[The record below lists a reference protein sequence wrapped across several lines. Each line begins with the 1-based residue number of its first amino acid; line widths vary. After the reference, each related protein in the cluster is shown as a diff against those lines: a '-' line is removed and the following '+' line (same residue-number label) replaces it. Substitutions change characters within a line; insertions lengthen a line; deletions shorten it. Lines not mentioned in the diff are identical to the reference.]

1 MAGVRQETCCENWCF
16 HTSDAQC
23 KFLLPAVLRE
33 SSPGSGR
40 SSAKTTV
47 TGGRAMSPRCSSRN
61 VVLGIPVLMVSVLR
75 GFPTARLSGWAS
87 RAQPHGGKRRTNL
100 GFFIT
105 AATRR
110 CQPAALDV
118 LKVRL
123 VDLMYLL
130 GRGSADLVEE
140 LAVGVLP
147 QAVDLTAEI
156 FDLCGVWVALLKAA
170 PQHHVADIMAANVV
184 FAGCHQRLE
193 TFSDPHVDLALCRC
207 SGKRR

>member
-1 MAGVRQETCCENWCF
+1 MGPQRCPEARHILAAGALGLGLWGCPVGLAGVRQETCCKNWCF

-23 KFLLPAVLRE
+23 TRSLPAVLRE

-75 GFPTARLSGWAS
+75 GFPTASLSGWAS

-123 VDLMYLL
+123 VDLITC
-130 GRGSADLVEE
+130 LV
-140 LAVGVLP
+140 AV
-147 QAVDLTAEI
+147 QLT
-156 FDLCGVWVALLKAA
+156 W
-170 PQHHVADIMAANVV
+170 
-184 FAGCHQRLE
+184 
-193 TFSDPHVDLALCRC
+193 
-207 SGKRR
+207 